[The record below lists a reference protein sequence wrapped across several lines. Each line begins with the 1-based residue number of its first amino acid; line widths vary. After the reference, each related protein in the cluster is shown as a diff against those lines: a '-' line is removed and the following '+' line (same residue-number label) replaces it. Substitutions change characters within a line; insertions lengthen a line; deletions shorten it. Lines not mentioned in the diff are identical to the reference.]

1 MTIEREMKL
10 DVSDDFE
17 MPDLS
22 KSVKGMDFVDEGT
35 TTYDT
40 AWYDT
45 PDLRLAR
52 WGASLRFRDGEGWT
66 LKLDPESRDGML
78 FRGELVFEGDAS
90 VVPAAATDLVRA
102 YVRGAELAPRVR
114 ATTTRRRVV
123 VRAAKE
129 PVAELVDDAVE
140 VREAP
145 TGASRFRQIE
155 IEARTD
161 AGTKTVRDL
170 GKTLRAAGAPA
181 AEGQTKMER
190 ALGGRPEP
198 EIEVPGVKKG
208 STIGE
213 LVRAAIAEPVVS
225 LLSHDPGVRLDRDPE
240 DVHRAR
246 VATRRLRSNLRT
258 FSDWLDPE
266 WATGLR
272 AQLGWLADD
281 LGAVRDA
288 DVMLVRLQGQVESL
302 NDDDR
307 EAARSLIDKL
317 TSARTEARNRLLASI
332 SEERYGE
339 LVERLVQAAREPR
352 LRGATEVPAEGVAPV
367 VEEPWIKLRRAVER
381 ADGSSSPAQLH
392 KVRIR
397 AKRARYAA
405 EAVQPA
411 FGNRAKS
418 FAKAAGDL
426 QDVLG
431 EHHDAVVLEAW
442 LREAAAKARA
452 RQAFVAGEL
461 AALQRR
467 AADVAAA
474 GWLDVWRTLARKRNV
489 FWT

>member
-1 MTIEREMKL
+1 MTMEREMKL

-22 KSVKGMDFVDEGT
+22 TSVKGMDLVDEGT

-78 FRGELVFEGDAS
+78 FRGEFVFEGDAS
-90 VVPAAATDLVRA
+90 AVPAEATDLVRA
-102 YVRGAELAPRVR
+102 YVRGAELGPRVR
-114 ATTTRRRVV
+114 ATTTRRRVT
-123 VRAAKE
+123 VRAANE
-129 PVAELVDDAVE
+129 PIAELVDDAVE

-170 GKTLRAAGAPA
+170 GKTLQAAGAPA

-190 ALGGRPEP
+190 ALGGRPEC

-213 LVRAAIAEPVVS
+213 LVRAAIAEPVLS

-288 DVMLVRLQGQVESL
+288 DVMLARLQGQVESL

-307 EAARSLIDKL
+307 EVARSLVEKMA
-317 TSARTEARNRLLASI
+317 SARTEARQRLLASI
-332 SEERYGE
+332 SEDRYGQLVDR
-339 LVERLVQAAREPR
+339 LVEAAREPR
-352 LRGATEVPAEGVAPV
+352 LRGATDVPAEAVAPV

-381 ADGSSSPAQLH
+381 ADGSPNPSQLH

-411 FGNRAKS
+411 FGSRAKS
-418 FAKAAGDL
+418 FANAAADL

-431 EHHDAVVLEAW
+431 EHHDAVVLEGW
-442 LREAAAKARA
+442 LREAAARGRA

-461 AALQRR
+461 AASQRR

-474 GWLDVWRTLARKRNV
+474 GWQDVWRTLARKRNL

>member
-22 KSVKGMDFVDEGT
+22 KSLKGLDLVDEGT

-52 WGASLRFRDGEGWT
+52 WGVSLRYRDGEGWT

-90 VVPAAATDLVRA
+90 AVPAAATDLVRA

-123 VRAAKE
+123 VLAANE

-145 TGASRFRQIE
+145 TGACRFRQIE
-155 IEARTD
+155 IEARGD

-170 GKTLRAAGAPA
+170 GKSLRAAGAPA

-190 ALGGRPEP
+190 ALGGRPGP

-225 LLSHDPGVRLDRDPE
+225 LISHDPGVRLDLGPE

-258 FSDWLDPE
+258 FSDWLDAE

-288 DVMLVRLQGQVESL
+288 DVMLARLQGQVESL

-307 EAARSLIDKL
+307 KAAGSLLERL
-317 TSARTEARNRLLASI
+317 TSARTEARKRLLASI

-339 LVERLVQAAREPR
+339 LVDRLVQAAREPR
-352 LRGATEVPAEGVAPV
+352 LRGATEVPAEGVAQV
-367 VEEPWIKLRRAVER
+367 VEEPWIKLRRAVGR
-381 ADGSSSPAQLH
+381 ADGSAGPAQLH

-411 FGNRAKS
+411 FGSRAKS
-418 FAKAAGDL
+418 FATAVANL

-431 EHHDAVVLEAW
+431 EHHDAVVLEGW
-442 LREAAAKARA
+442 LREAAARARA

-461 AALQRR
+461 AALQHR

-489 FWT
+489 FWM